1 MKWKIHFD
9 GTRDESVVFQFLQ
22 DIQDQMELAITPEID
37 VVRGM
42 KILLTGEAR
51 EWFRLVAPDTNAW
64 SDFCERLKREF
75 LPRDFA
81 ETALDR
87 LKSFKQSE
95 QESIALYVAR
105 FNQGA
110 KFLPDKLPV
119 SEKPRIIKRS
129 IRPYY
134 QDKICEKEVNSI
146 DRLLELCDSIDKI
159 RLNIEKFQ
167 PQSVTPPEPKLLKC
181 FSCKRPGHLSK
192 NCPEAKS
199 AKCYK
204 CGKSGYIVRTFRPC
218 KSSENS
224 RKTAENSGRR

>member
-1 MKWKIHFD
+1 
-9 GTRDESVVFQFLQ
+9 VFRFLQ
-22 DIQDQMELAITPEID
+22 GIQDQMELTNTPEID

-51 EWFRLVAPDTNAW
+51 EWFRLVAPDTNTW

-87 LKSFKQSE
+87 LKAFKQSE

-105 FNQGA
+105 FNQRA
-110 KFLPDKLPV
+110 KFLPDELPV
-119 SEKPRIIKRS
+119 SDKLTIIKRN

-134 QDKICEKEVNSI
+134 QDKIWDKEVNSI
-146 DRLLELCDSIDKI
+146 DRLLELCDSIDKT

-167 PQSVTPPEPKLLKC
+167 PKSVTAPEPKLVKC
-181 FSCKRPGHLSK
+181 FSCKHPGHLWK

-199 AKCYK
+199 VKCFR
-204 CGKSGYIVRTFRPC
+204 CGKSGYIVRTCP
-218 KSSENS
+218 SSKLPENS
-224 RKTAENSGRR
+224 GKAPEKSGKTAENSG